1 MTRGHIRGENLEK
14 ENESRYKHGILTR
27 HKDGSVEVFIPS
39 RPIDRHAPPP
49 DTQPVDKDGWSDEQ
63 ILEREKENI
72 DRSSRRARKSIRW
85 HVRNNKHTHFVNL
98 TYDPKKYDTN
108 EKRFNRMKTVL
119 KELKRKYGNF
129 HYVLVP
135 EFHTG
140 GESHGLIHWHG
151 VMDLSKFDLRRA
163 TNYHTG
169 KPLHDTAGRELF
181 NMNYW
186 DSTGLSSVSEI
197 GDTKKVA
204 NYITK
209 YITKDIE
216 KVVGKG
222 QKKYWSSRGEKPA
235 EKYLTEEEAF
245 SYLENHKISFE
256 NERGKYI
263 DVD

>member
-1 MTRGHIRGENLEK
+1 MTRGHLRGEKLEK
-14 ENESRYKHGILTR
+14 IKNSRFKYGIVTG
-27 HKDGSVEVFIPS
+27 HKDGSEEVYIPDS
-39 RPIDRHAPPP
+39 PIDRHEPPP
-49 DTQPVDKDGWSDEQ
+49 NTEVTDKTGWSMEEIQ
-63 ILEREKENI
+63 ERELENVN
-72 DRSSRRARKSIRW
+72 RSSRRARKNIKN

-98 TYDPKKYDTN
+98 TYDLKKYDTN

-135 EFHTG
+135 EFHTK
-140 GESHGLIHWHG
+140 GESAGLIHWHG
-151 VMDLSKFDLRRA
+151 VMDLSKFDLTRA
-163 TNYHTG
+163 TNFHTG
-169 KPLHDTAGRELF
+169 KPLFDKAGRELF

-222 QKKYWSSRGEKPA
+222 QKKYWSSRGEKPV

-263 DVD
+263 DIS